1 MRIRLESAKQL
12 GRKLGLNED
21 KGFAVAIFLALL
33 IISISVLVYFVWFRP
48 QAEPY
53 NTIYLLDSN
62 KKALDYPAT
71 LVAKPDSTFDV
82 YVNVVN
88 HEGKSE
94 SYKVLVKIAS
104 NLSEFPVDAQPIQT
118 YDLSLKEGETWQ
130 NSVSITQNQIG
141 TYSVVFE
148 LWQQNSGTFEFTNNY
163 CVLNI

>member
-1 MRIRLESAKQL
+1 MRIRLENAKQL

-71 LVAKPDSTFDV
+71 LVAKPDSTFDM